1 MKKIGFLLLAAGML
15 FSTVGCEKIVQVPAV
30 PYATATE
37 EKQAEWEQEVPSY
50 DPIPL
55 NVPEVEREAVQ
66 EVGEAEEETTQREP
80 LEYENRV
87 QRSWICY
94 RTKCRRKGFYHPDG
108 GSSDSTALRSDHC
121 FCCG

>member
-66 EVGEAEEETTQREP
+66 EVVEAEEETTLPEP
-80 LEYENRV
+80 LEVDNT
-87 QRSWICY
+87 
-94 RTKCRRKGFYHPDG
+94 RTGFSGVGYVLSLIHI
-108 GSSDSTALRSDHC
+108 
-121 FCCG
+121 